1 MKTVTAK
8 EFQLNQSQFMKD
20 AAKGT
25 VFWVT
30 FHGKPW
36 VEVRSVNR
44 QNKQVAKGSFK
55 AFKQSLNISLMSN
68 SLASQKGYKDIKNKY
83 YSNKYGF

>member
-1 MKTVTAK
+1 MKTITAK

-44 QNKQVAKGSFK
+44 QNKKVVKGSFK
-55 AFKQSLNISLMSN
+55 AFKQSLNISLKSDN
-68 SLASQKGYKDIKNKY
+68 LLSEQGYKSIKKKYYANKY
-83 YSNKYGF
+83 DF

>member
-44 QNKQVAKGSFK
+44 QNKKVAKGSHE
-55 AFKQSLNISLMSN
+55 AFKQSLNISLKCNDPSKQL
-68 SLASQKGYKDIKNKY
+68 SYKELKKQY
-83 YSNKYGF
+83 LTNKYGI

>member
-44 QNKQVAKGSFK
+44 QNKKVDKGSHEDL
-55 AFKQSLNISLMSN
+55 KQYLNISLKCNDPSKQL
-68 SLASQKGYKDIKNKY
+68 SYKELKKQY
-83 YSNKYGF
+83 